1 MKHKDFVDLS
11 VYAMILSLMR
21 SLFLLSLVWLTST
34 YLSLFLKLNM
44 TSTAEDSNE
53 KHLSPWSEACEKDG
67 IETTPLSPFLDQELL
82 YDNHLC
88 INGSKIEET
97 GFRYNYPELRIEF
110 LREVLADYVKTRLF
124 PPSLAES
131 S

>member
-67 IETTPLSPFLDQELL
+67 IETTPLSPFLDQVSHQQRK
-82 YDNHLC
+82 N
-88 INGSKIEET
+88 SKDVQ
-97 GFRYNYPELRIEF
+97 GAGMLPANYEN
-110 LREVLADYVKTRLF
+110 DH
-124 PPSLAES
+124 
-131 S
+131 